1 MWFWKKR
8 KGKAVYRHSIGEK
21 IEYYQGRLNSS
32 DPKIRE
38 NAKINLYRLNRISK
52 GKEVFGKV
60 FMVKDKE
67 FNPGASDRK
76 SRRVVCIGVENGKM
90 KVVAVRKNKKMVSLS
105 KFDGNRGININH
117 VRNVDLNQ
125 VYEKRTF
132 SKTTN
137 DYLTSHEKLEL
148 QRKLN
153 NR

>member
-8 KGKAVYRHSIGEK
+8 KGKAVYRYSIGEK
-21 IEYYQGRLNSS
+21 LAYYKSQLNSE
-32 DPKIRE
+32 DPNKRKWAQKSIKRLE
-38 NAKINLYRLNRISK
+38 KEINK
-52 GKEVFGKV
+52 FGNV
-60 FMVKDKE
+60 LMVHDKE
-67 FNPGASDRK
+67 FNPRANDKK
-76 SRRVVCIGVENGKM
+76 SRRVVCVGVENGKM
-90 KVVAVRKNKKMVSLS
+90 KVVAIRKNKKMVSLS

-117 VRNVDLNQ
+117 IHNVDLNH

-153 NR
+153 DNR